1 MLIYMNH
8 SQNLLKFMYFMNY
21 YILRNDCVSFD
32 DSLFC
37 LFHKIIIEGQR
48 ISLVIIFVENNKKIN
63 SNSSGFYV

>member
-1 MLIYMNH
+1 
-8 SQNLLKFMYFMNY
+8 MYFMNY

-37 LFHKIIIEGQR
+37 LFHKMIFEGQR